1 MATLPLAATL
11 SGTGALTAQT
21 KQLQSIAAGFSGAGA
36 LTANLTQASLTVLIN
51 SGALSGGRVAIP
63 TLIGN
68 SDFLLTRE

>member
-1 MATLPLAATL
+1 MATYPIAATL

-36 LTANLTQASLTVLIN
+36 LTANLDQVSQTVLVN
-51 SGALSGGRVAIP
+51 SGALSGGRVATP

-68 SDFLLTRE
+68 SDFLIQG